1 MMSETKFEDL
11 TIQSNFMFKH
21 VMGNK
26 GLCQRFISNVMKC
39 DVVDLEYIETEK
51 ELEPYFDSKCVR
63 LDVIVVDRNNNR
75 YNLEMQV
82 RNVIGKETK
91 LPLLPKRA
99 RYYQSVMDMDMLQ
112 KGQTYDKLSPLV
124 LVFVCAFDLFKEG
137 RYVYTFK
144 SRCLENLDLEL
155 ANDVTTM
162 FLNANGVAGDVT
174 PQMVNFLEYVK
185 TKVPNDAYTRELEA
199 EVARLK
205 LDKEVRR
212 KYMVLQAELRDTE
225 IVAFEAG
232 EAKGRAVGLAEGR
245 EEGHAAGLAQGLAE
259 GLAEGEAKKSRE
271 TALEMLKDREPLTKI
286 MKYSKLAK
294 EDILLLAKE
303 NGIEAVVA

>member
-1 MMSETKFEDL
+1 MAESEATKFENL

-26 GLCQRFISNVMKC
+26 NLCQYFISNVMQC
-39 DVVDLEYIETEK
+39 EVVDLEYIETEK

-63 LDVIVVDRNNNR
+63 LDVIVVDKNNNR

-124 LVFVCAFDLFKEG
+124 LVFVCAFDLFDEG

-144 SRCLENLDLEL
+144 SRCLENLELEL

-162 FLNANGVAGDVT
+162 FLNANGVAGNVT

-185 TKVPNDAYTRELEA
+185 TQVPNDAYTRELEA

-205 LDKEVRR
+205 QDKEVRR

-225 IVAFEAG
+225 IIAFEAG
-232 EAKGRAVGLAEGR
+232 EAQGHAVGLAEGEVQGELKER
-245 EEGHAAGLAQGLAE
+245 LKNINALMKNFKVSAQEAMQILEVPSEEQQKLL
-259 GLAEGEAKKSRE
+259 
-271 TALEMLKDREPLTKI
+271 PL
-286 MKYSKLAK
+286 L
-294 EDILLLAKE
+294 
-303 NGIEAVVA
+303 